1 MSMTKKFD
9 CIIFFKTYQRTQERH
24 SEFKMKK
31 GSCTF
36 TSNNAMVGLSYEAL
50 SRSGVE
56 IPTGWVFDNA
66 SVLKM
71 KGNPDGRI
79 EITMIHPKTVSD
91 EKRFLSPE
99 KFNETFQGAS
109 LQMKPGKVRYVI
121 RHGHAGHNDR
131 DATLDIAHDA
141 YLTPTG
147 IEQMLAAGRAI
158 VADPDFAQISEPLE
172 FKTSDLR
179 RTWQSA
185 FLVRSLF
192 PHALQP
198 QKATISIEAHEYIRA
213 IGYDHHWRQS
223 DPLRELAIDP
233 YRSVADLQVLAPDK
247 SPEQIKRMLVENL
260 PKNDPLGNWEK
271 CDKEYMGMELDWSE
285 YVAKLQTGKTFGQAA
300 SERLL
305 LDVILED

>member
-1 MSMTKKFD
+1 MSKKNL
-9 CIIFFKTYQRTQERH
+9 ILYYFFIYQPAQERQRKL
-24 SEFKMKK
+24 KMQ

-50 SRSGVE
+50 SRAGVE

-66 SVLKM
+66 SVVKM
-71 KGNPDGRI
+71 MGNPDGSSN
-79 EITMIHPKTVSD
+79 ITMIHPKKVSD
-91 EKRFLSPE
+91 ETRFLSPE
-99 KFNETFQGAS
+99 KFNQTFQGAS
-109 LQMKPGKVRYVI
+109 LKMKPGKVRLVL

-158 VADPDFAQISEPLE
+158 VDDPDFAQISEPLD

-192 PHALQP
+192 PRALQP
-198 QKATISIEAHEYIRA
+198 QKATIRIEAHEYIRA
-213 IGYDHHWRQS
+213 IGYEHHWRQS

-233 YRSVADLQVLAPDK
+233 YRSVAELQVLAPDK

-300 SERLL
+300 SERTL